1 MMNEAERRA
10 WLQKMKPRMVEILD
24 NACAPGTVIDPDELH
39 RDVEIARTEFYSEAK
54 ARKLYGKDAEQCICG
69 EWTHSGGHFDG
80 TYFTCDPEAECNK
93 PGFEAALAQ
102 QAQPLT
108 DARAAYDSTV
118 GMKHWYS
125 AEDVRVLLS
134 AHAEERKSADAL
146 IADLRDRMAQQTQPE
161 GAAWMQATCNNG
173 GTGHLFMAYVRSG
186 ESIPYLCN
194 EHNSQ

>member
-1 MMNEAERRA
+1 MQP
-10 WLQKMKPRMVEILD
+10 QKMKPRMVEILD

-102 QAQPLT
+102 QAQPVCLCT
-108 DARAAYDSTV
+108 SIEPCEHTQPKGTMRCPVCGWDEPHDANGHRFFDERMTQEASRRYPSGYPDDSARAEGFIQGAR
-118 GMKHWYS
+118 W
-125 AEDVRVLLS
+125 
-134 AHAEERKSADAL
+134 
-146 IADLRDRMAQQTQPE
+146 AQKVT
-161 GAAWMQATCNNG
+161 N
-173 GTGHLFMAYVRSG
+173 R
-186 ESIPYLCN
+186 
-194 EHNSQ
+194 

>member
-102 QAQPLT
+102 QAQP
-108 DARAAYDSTV
+108 
-118 GMKHWYS
+118 
-125 AEDVRVLLS
+125 
-134 AHAEERKSADAL
+134 
-146 IADLRDRMAQQTQPE
+146 E

-173 GTGHLFMAYVRSG
+173 GTVHLFMAYVRSG

>member
-108 DARAAYDSTV
+108 DV
-118 GMKHWYS
+118 
-125 AEDVRVLLS
+125 
-134 AHAEERKSADAL
+134 
-146 IADLRDRMAQQTQPE
+146 DLRQIIQCIDDGEPIDPDDTKKLAQMVRDRMARQAQPE
-161 GAAWMQATCNNG
+161 PREEQT
-173 GTGHLFMAYVRSG
+173 
-186 ESIPYLCN
+186 
-194 EHNSQ
+194 

>member
-108 DARAAYDSTV
+108 DEMIEDEVARRLESSV
-118 GMKHWYS
+118 GDMDREMES
-125 AEDVRVLLS
+125 
-134 AHAEERKSADAL
+134 
-146 IADLRDRMAQQTQPE
+146 IAKWARDRMAQRAQPE
-161 GAAWMQATCNNG
+161 PREEQT
-173 GTGHLFMAYVRSG
+173 
-186 ESIPYLCN
+186 
-194 EHNSQ
+194 